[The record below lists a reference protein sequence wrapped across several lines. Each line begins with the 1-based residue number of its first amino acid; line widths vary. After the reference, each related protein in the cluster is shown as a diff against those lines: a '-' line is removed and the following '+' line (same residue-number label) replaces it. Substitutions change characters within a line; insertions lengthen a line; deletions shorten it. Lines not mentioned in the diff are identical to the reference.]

1 MHDIVRSIQDNLTRV
16 ILGKDDLTQQVLVA
30 LFSGGNML
38 LEDVPGAGKTT
49 LAKALAKSVNADY
62 NRIQFTPDLLP
73 ADILGSSIF
82 NLQTSQFTFSERP
95 DLHKYPVG
103 RRNQPGIA
111 PDTVGIARSHDRAA
125 SDNRRGLSSCRC
137 TVHRDRYT
145 ESDRIPR
152 HLPVTGSPT
161 RSIFDAPE
169 PQVPGCRQ

>member
-1 MHDIVRSIQDNLTRV
+1 MDQPMHDIVRSIQDNLTRV

-82 NLQTSQFTFSERP
+82 NLQTSQFTFRKGPIFTNILLADEINRASPRTQSALLEAMTEGKRQSKGSVI
-95 DLHKYPVG
+95 LSMH
-103 RRNQPGIA
+103 
-111 PDTVGIARSHDRAA
+111 RS
-125 SDNRRGLSSCRC
+125 S
-137 TVHRDRYT
+137 
-145 ESDRIPR
+145 
-152 HLPVTGSPT
+152 
-161 RSIFDAPE
+161 
-169 PQVPGCRQ
+169 